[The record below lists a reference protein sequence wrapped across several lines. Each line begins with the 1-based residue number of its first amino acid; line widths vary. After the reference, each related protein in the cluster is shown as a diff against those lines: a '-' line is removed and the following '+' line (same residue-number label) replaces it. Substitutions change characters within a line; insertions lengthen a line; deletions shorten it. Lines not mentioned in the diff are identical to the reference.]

1 VQRVRRYYPRLV
13 QVEARGGKYGWK
25 KLEITERWNGEKATF
40 NARQVS
46 DGLLR
51 MMVVASLPEWK
62 TPPSLVLLDEV
73 ENGLHPRLVGGIVEL
88 LSEVSSKTQVV
99 TTTHSPITLNYV
111 PAEATRLVTRGKGGT
126 VMVTP
131 LTDTKNFARLR
142 EHFEPGEL
150 WYNVGE
156 DRLLAERNR

>member
-1 VQRVRRYYPRLV
+1 M
-13 QVEARGGKYGWK
+13 
-25 KLEITERWNGEKATF
+25 
-40 NARQVS
+40 S

-51 MMVVASLPEWK
+51 VMALASIPDWE
-62 TPPSLVLLDEV
+62 PRPSLVLLDEI
-73 ENGLHPRLVGGIVEL
+73 ENGLHPRLIAGVAGL
-88 LSEVSSKTQVV
+88 LDEITQHTQVI

-111 PAEATRLVTRGKGGT
+111 PAEATRVVTRGRGGK

-131 LTDTKNFARLR
+131 LTETKNYERLR

-156 DRLLAERNR
+156 SRLVGNKPSP